1 MAFRMNK
8 RIRLVL
14 LYLILIIPTNLFA
27 EDIKSFYA
35 INNQNGLSSNCVLQM
50 CQMQD
55 GRMVIVTDCA
65 VDIYDGHQFISAP
78 IDTAQWVSLP
88 AYNGAT
94 HLFTD
99 QQDRLWMKQWTKL
112 WCLNLR
118 TMQWE
123 KERKWTADDFFIT
136 ADGDKWLLHG
146 NQLESVDSNHTLSL
160 PSDAGSLQDLI
171 SYNDS
176 IYAFFSTGLMAVFK
190 KDGSMAYRSKAYNN
204 EQQAKYA
211 STSLVIVGPDKCF
224 YQVRTGAGGA
234 ILMSFNTKTHL
245 WHQLLTSTK
254 WMHTLTVTPTGM
266 LYLTTPDGYL
276 CINPQTEKKQL
287 FKELR
292 MPDGTTITTGINTV
306 WLDRDGGIWLGTYS
320 NGLLYTSPLSGIFDT
335 RPLDIEVYPILSS
348 IYLHGQPLLVG
359 KEYEGHVLLSET
371 PAYVN
376 KLTFSS
382 DQNSLAFQF
391 TTMNYVRPRSTFYRY
406 RIVDS
411 NLTSFKEIEDK
422 PWITISADS
431 AGHLVN
437 DNGVFYLPL
446 VSLHPG
452 EYRLEVMSSTN
463 PAHWNDRLFRQITFT
478 ILPPWWQTPLAYL
491 TYIIILFLFLTI
503 AFYFYRR
510 HLERKRREDLLLLK
524 IQNLAD
530 QVNRYEHTEAKVLIS
545 EPEPFETIAP
555 EPELTIQDKEFMLRA
570 TSLVEEHINDP
581 SYNVERLAS
590 DLCMDRTGLYKRLTA
605 MMQQSPVVFIRSI
618 RLHRAADML
627 KDGDKTIADIA
638 FQTGF
643 SSTSYFS
650 KCFQKEFGCKPS
662 EYVGK

>member
-1 MAFRMNK
+1 MAYGRNK
-8 RIRLVL
+8 CCL
-14 LYLILIIPTNLFA
+14 LIFLILILLFPTKILA
-27 EDIKSFYA
+27 EEIKSFYA
-35 INNQNGLSSNCVLQM
+35 INSQNGLSSNCVLQM
-50 CQMQD
+50 CQIDD
-55 GRMVIVTDCA
+55 GRMIVVTDSA
-65 VDIYDGHQFISAP
+65 VDIYDGHQFISAS
-78 IDTAQWVSLP
+78 IDTTQWVSLP

-99 QQDRLWMKQWTKL
+99 QQDRLWMKQWTRL

-204 EQQAKYA
+204 EQQANYA

-348 IYLHGQPLLVG
+348 IYLHGQPLQIG
-359 KEYEGHVLLSET
+359 KEYEGNVLLNET

-431 AGHLVN
+431 AGHLVD

-446 VSLHPG
+446 VSLQPG

-463 PAHWNDRLFRQITFT
+463 PAHWNNRLSRQITFT

-590 DLCMDRTGLYKRLTA
+590 DLCMERTGLYKRLTA